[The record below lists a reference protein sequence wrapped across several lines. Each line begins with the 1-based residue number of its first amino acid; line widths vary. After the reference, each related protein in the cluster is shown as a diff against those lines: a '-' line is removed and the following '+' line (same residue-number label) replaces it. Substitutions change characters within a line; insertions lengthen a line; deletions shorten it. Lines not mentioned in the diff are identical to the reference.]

1 MKTILYIVQKEFLQI
16 SRDKFLRAAIIM
28 VPIVQMMVL
37 VYAANFE
44 MKNIKIHFVDQD
56 RSQASVELVSKF
68 SASSF
73 FLPVAYTTDVSSGT
87 VNMHRNEANVVCVIP
102 ADFSRQLTM
111 GQSPSVQLLINSI
124 DGSMAEISLGYCSAV
139 IRDFSKEVFI
149 EKGFI
154 GSAIPQVNINTRHWY
169 NPELNYRIYMAPGI
183 LVILVTVIGWLMTGM
198 NLVKEKERGT
208 IEQLNVTPIRK
219 YQFIA
224 GKLIP
229 FLIIGLF
236 DLIFGLV
243 IARMLFKVPL
253 EGSLITLFSFATIYL
268 IAVLGI
274 GLFISTISN
283 TQQQVLFVSFFF
295 VMIFVLMSGLFTSV
309 DNMPGWGQKLNII
322 NPMAY
327 FIRVIRMVLLKGS
340 GFADISKELISI
352 SIFAICANTLAIYR
366 YRKTV

>member
-16 SRDKFLRAAIIM
+16 SRDKFLRAVIIM

-37 VYAANFE
+37 VYAATFE

-56 RSQASVELVSKF
+56 RSTASIELVKKF
-68 SASSF
+68 TASSF
-73 FLPVAYTTDVSSGT
+73 FLPVDYTSDVNAGTDNLKKNNAT
-87 VNMHRNEANVVCVIP
+87 VVCVIP
-102 ADFSRQLTM
+102 PEFGRKLSM
-111 GQSPSVQLLINSI
+111 GQSTSVQLLLNSI
-124 DGSMAEISLGYCSAV
+124 DGSLAEISLGYCNAV
-139 IRDFSKEVFI
+139 IRNYSKRILI
-149 EKGFI
+149 ERGMAENI
-154 GSAIPQVNINTRHWY
+154 IPQVEINTRHWY

-183 LVILVTVIGWLMTGM
+183 LVILVTIIGWLMTGM

-243 IARMLFKVPL
+243 IARILFKVPI

-295 VMIFVLMSGLFTSV
+295 VMIFTLMSGLFTSV
-309 DNMPGWGQKLNII
+309 DNMPEWGQKLNII
-322 NPMAY
+322 NPMSY

-352 SIFAICANTLAIYR
+352 SIYAVCTNTMAIYR
-366 YRKTV
+366 YRKTI